1 MSVKAIATPL
11 AGALPG
17 GSEGAT
23 VVVEPM
29 IAGTVTQPRAWF
41 ERDEGR
47 LWRLR
52 ARGFRVAEEDHWTV
66 PVPAYL
72 VRHPTAGNVLVD
84 VGLHPSIRSDPRLN
98 AGRIIA
104 RFTRPSLESGMDV
117 PSQLRAKGVEPG
129 EISVVVMTH
138 LHFDHA
144 SAISE
149 FPDATFVISAAEWEA
164 ATTLRRPTSHGYR
177 RRHYDHLFDYRTVD
191 FEGDAVGSYGSFGR
205 TFDLFGDGSVR
216 LAFTPGHSTG
226 HQSVILRLPRRDFV
240 VAGDVAYTWGQLE
253 GGPEQPLSQDLH
265 NWRRSLH
272 ELQHY
277 HRDYPYAVIVP
288 GHDAEFHAKLEPRY
302 AE

>member
-1 MSVKAIATPL
+1 MSVKANATPL
-11 AGALPG
+11 AGPLPG

-41 ERDEGR
+41 ERDESR
-47 LWRLR
+47 LWRLH
-52 ARGFRVAEEDHWTV
+52 AWGFRVAEEDHWTV

-72 VRHPTAGNVLVD
+72 VHHPTAGKLLVD
-84 VGLHPSIRSDPRLN
+84 VGLHPSIRSDPRQN

-117 PSQLRAKGVEPG
+117 ASQLRAKGVEPS

-149 FPDATFVISAAEWEA
+149 FPESTFVLSATEWEA
-164 ATTLRRPTSHGYR
+164 ATSARPAVLNGYR
-177 RRHYDHLFDYRTVD
+177 RSHYDHLFDYRSVD
-191 FEGDAVGSYGSFGR
+191 YGGEAIGSYGSFGR
-205 TFDLFGDGSVR
+205 SFDLFGDGSVR
-216 LAFTPGHSTG
+216 LAYTPGHSPG

-240 VAGDVAYTWGQLE
+240 VAGDVAYTWRQLE
-253 GGPEQPLSQDLH
+253 GGPEQALPQDLH

-277 HRDYPYAVIVP
+277 HRDYPHAVIVP
-288 GHDAEFHAKLEPRY
+288 GHDPEFHAKLESRY